1 MASQVEEFLTPET
14 EERDEDQMFRR
25 SGEGLSVYYAREE
38 GDWVDE

>member
-14 EERDEDQMFRR
+14 GERDEDQMFRR
-25 SGEGLSVYYAREE
+25 SGEGLNVYYAREE